1 MFSPTPIASYGFLET
16 RCVQLEDEDRATLV
30 FLGAY
35 LGAKRWIYVIR
46 KVGVLP
52 L

>member
-1 MFSPTPIASYGFLET
+1 MLPPTSIASYGFLET

-35 LGAKRWIYVIR
+35 LGAER
-46 KVGVLP
+46 
-52 L
+52 

>member
-1 MFSPTPIASYGFLET
+1 MFPPTSIAPYGFLET

-35 LGAKRWIYVIR
+35 LGVER
-46 KVGVLP
+46 
-52 L
+52 